1 MKFFIQT
8 IAFSLFALSVYAQGT
23 FSGQLQANGNFFQR
37 DSLIGATNTPQY
49 DHLKTGGEAWL
60 NLNYGISGYDFK
72 LRFDMYQNSNLP
84 NPQDAFSGQG
94 IGFWQ
99 IGKQVD
105 KLGITVGNYYDQI
118 GSGILFRA
126 YEERFLA
133 IDNSMLGLRLTYDL
147 NENWRIKAFTGK
159 QRNGFFGAQNFITG
173 TYPALVNAFNVDG
186 FRLLNENASIAPG
199 IGILNR
205 SLNDDIIR
213 NIGADISLNNFD
225 NFFFKPKYNMY
236 AFTVYNTLTWGD
248 FSLYLEGAVKS
259 SEAIISPTRIVVDTT
274 GRVVE
279 QYPTNGAPT
288 TQMGENIHGD
298 YLVTYQDKPGSVL
311 YASASYS
318 RKGFGVT
325 LQAKRT
331 ENFPVRV
338 NPADNTIQVVRNF
351 LPPMARENS
360 KRLTTRYNAAVLELG
375 ELAFQADVQVKF
387 NKMWSGEVNFSNIS
401 DLDGLLLY
409 RELHLIGKYKK
420 RKTPWAVTGGLQFQQ
435 YNQEIFE
442 VKPNVP
448 LVVSVVPYTEIV
460 YKFDRKKSLRM
471 ELQYL
476 NTEQDYGQW
485 AFALLEY
492 SIAPKW
498 SFSIADMVTLDPK
511 KFYEKSNITIDN
523 TSRPAHFYTVYV
535 SYAEKANKFS
545 LAYVRQPDGINCT
558 GGVCRY
564 EPAFSGVRMT
574 VNSSF

>member
-1 MKFFIQT
+1 MKFLIQT
-8 IAFSLFALSVYAQGT
+8 ILLSLFAFQLYAQGT
-23 FSGQLQANGNFFQR
+23 FSGQLQANGNYFER
-37 DSLIGATNTPQY
+37 DTTIGAANTPQY
-49 DHLKTGGEAWL
+49 DYLKTGGEAWL

-99 IGKQVD
+99 IGKQVN

-118 GSGILFRA
+118 GSGIIFRA

-147 NENWRIKAFTGK
+147 NEDWRIKAFSGK
-159 QRNGFFGAQNFITG
+159 QRNPFSQQNTITG
-173 TYPALVNAFNVDG
+173 TYPALVNALNIEG
-186 FRLLNENASIAPG
+186 FEMLNETASISPG
-199 IGILNR
+199 FGMVNR
-205 SLNDDIIR
+205 SLNADIIR
-213 NIGADISLNNFD
+213 NIGADISLNNFGD
-225 NFFFKPKYNMY
+225 FFFKPKYNVY
-236 AFTVYNTLTWGD
+236 AFTLYNTLMMGD
-248 FSLYLEGAVKS
+248 FSVYLEGSIKTP
-259 SEAIISPTRIVVDTT
+259 EAIISPTGVVVDTM

-279 QYPTNGAPT
+279 QYNINELPTIT
-288 TQMGENIHGD
+288 GD
-298 YLVTYQDKPGSVL
+298 NVYGNYLVTYQRKPGSVL
-311 YASASYS
+311 FASATYS
-318 RKGFGVT
+318 RKGFGLT

-331 ENFPVRV
+331 ENFPLRV
-338 NPADNTIQVVRNF
+338 NPGDNTIQVVRNF

-360 KRLTTRYNAAVLELG
+360 KRLTTRYNAATQELG
-375 ELAFQADVQVKF
+375 ELAFQADMQFKL
-387 NKMWSGEVNFSNIS
+387 NKSWSGEINFSNIN

-409 RELHLIGKYKK
+409 REVHLIGKYKK

-435 YNQEIFE
+435 YNQEVFE

-448 LVVSVVPYTEIV
+448 LVRSITPYTEIV
-460 YKFDRKKSLRM
+460 YKFDRKRSLRM

-485 AFALLEY
+485 AFALIEY

-511 KFYEKSNITIDN
+511 KFYEKSNITIDD

>member
-1 MKFFIQT
+1 MKFLIQT
-8 IAFSLFALSVYAQGT
+8 ILLSLFAFQLYAQGT
-23 FSGQLQANGNFFQR
+23 FSGQLQANGNYFER
-37 DSLIGATNTPQY
+37 DTTIGAANTPQY
-49 DHLKTGGEAWL
+49 DYLKTGGEAWL

-99 IGKQVD
+99 IGKQVN

-118 GSGILFRA
+118 GSGIIFRA

-147 NENWRIKAFTGK
+147 NEDWRIKAFSGK
-159 QRNGFFGAQNFITG
+159 QRNPFSQQNTITG
-173 TYPALVNAFNVDG
+173 TYPALVNALNIEG
-186 FRLLNENASIAPG
+186 FEMLNETASISPG
-199 IGILNR
+199 FGIVNR
-205 SLNDDIIR
+205 SLNADIIR
-213 NIGADISLNNFD
+213 NIGADISLNNFGD
-225 NFFFKPKYNMY
+225 FFFKPKYNVY
-236 AFTVYNTLTWGD
+236 AFTLYNTLMMGD
-248 FSLYLEGAVKS
+248 FSVYLEGSIKTP
-259 SEAIISPTRIVVDTT
+259 EAIISPTGVVVDTM

-279 QYPTNGAPT
+279 QYNINELPTIT
-288 TQMGENIHGD
+288 GD
-298 YLVTYQDKPGSVL
+298 NVYGNYLVTYQRKPGSVL
-311 YASASYS
+311 FASATYS
-318 RKGFGVT
+318 RKGFGLT

-331 ENFPVRV
+331 ENFPLRV
-338 NPADNTIQVVRNF
+338 NPGDNTIQVVRNF

-360 KRLTTRYNAAVLELG
+360 KRLTTRYNAATQELG
-375 ELAFQADVQVKF
+375 ELAFQADMQFKL
-387 NKMWSGEVNFSNIS
+387 NKSWSGEINFSNIN

-409 RELHLIGKYKK
+409 REVHLIGKYKK

-435 YNQEIFE
+435 YNQEVFE

-448 LVVSVVPYTEIV
+448 LVRSITPYTEIV
-460 YKFDRKKSLRM
+460 YKFDRKRSLRM

-485 AFALLEY
+485 AFALIEY

-511 KFYEKSNITIDN
+511 KFYEKSNITIDD
-523 TSRPAHFYTVYV
+523 TSRPAHFYTIYV

>member
-1 MKFFIQT
+1 MKFLIQT
-8 IAFSLFALSVYAQGT
+8 ILLSLFAFQLYAQGT
-23 FSGQLQANGNFFQR
+23 FSGQLQANGNYFER
-37 DSLIGATNTPQY
+37 DTTIGAANTPQY
-49 DHLKTGGEAWL
+49 DYLKTGGEAWL

-99 IGKQVD
+99 IGKQVN

-118 GSGILFRA
+118 GSGIIFRA

-133 IDNSMLGLRLTYDL
+133 IDNSMLGLRLTYDM
-147 NENWRIKAFTGK
+147 NEDWRIKAFSGK
-159 QRNGFFGAQNFITG
+159 QRNPFSQQNTITG
-173 TYPALVNAFNVDG
+173 TYSALVNALNIEG
-186 FRLLNENASIAPG
+186 FEMLNETASISPG
-199 IGILNR
+199 FGIVNR
-205 SLNDDIIR
+205 SLNADIIR
-213 NIGADISLNNFD
+213 NIGADISLNNFGD
-225 NFFFKPKYNMY
+225 FFFKPKYNVY
-236 AFTVYNTLTWGD
+236 AFTLYNTLMMGD
-248 FSLYLEGAVKS
+248 FSVYLEGSIKTP
-259 SEAIISPTRIVVDTT
+259 EAIISPTGVVVDTM

-279 QYPTNGAPT
+279 QYNINELPTIT
-288 TQMGENIHGD
+288 GD
-298 YLVTYQDKPGSVL
+298 NVYGNYLVTYQRKPGSVL
-311 YASASYS
+311 FASATYS
-318 RKGFGVT
+318 RKGFGLT

-331 ENFPVRV
+331 ENFPLRV
-338 NPADNTIQVVRNF
+338 NPGDNTIQVVRNF

-360 KRLTTRYNAAVLELG
+360 KRLTTRYNAATQELG
-375 ELAFQADVQVKF
+375 ELAFQADMQFKL
-387 NKMWSGEVNFSNIS
+387 NKSWSGEINFSNIN

-409 RELHLIGKYKK
+409 REVHLIGKYKK

-435 YNQEIFE
+435 YNQEVFE

-448 LVVSVVPYTEIV
+448 LVRSITPYTEIV
-460 YKFDRKKSLRM
+460 YKFDRKRSLRM

-485 AFALLEY
+485 AFALIEY

-511 KFYEKSNITIDN
+511 KFYEKSNITIDD
-523 TSRPAHFYTVYV
+523 TSRPAHFYTIYV

>member
-1 MKFFIQT
+1 
-8 IAFSLFALSVYAQGT
+8 
-23 FSGQLQANGNFFQR
+23 LQANGNYFER
-37 DSLIGATNTPQY
+37 DTTIGAANTPQY
-49 DHLKTGGEAWL
+49 DYLKTGGEAWL

-99 IGKQVD
+99 IGKQVN

-118 GSGILFRA
+118 GSGIIFRA

-147 NENWRIKAFTGK
+147 NEDWRIKAFSGK
-159 QRNGFFGAQNFITG
+159 QRNPFSQQNTITG
-173 TYPALVNAFNVDG
+173 TYPALVNALNIEG
-186 FRLLNENASIAPG
+186 FEMLNETASISPG
-199 IGILNR
+199 FGIVNR
-205 SLNDDIIR
+205 SLNADIIR
-213 NIGADISLNNFD
+213 NIGADISLNNFGD
-225 NFFFKPKYNMY
+225 FFFKPKYNVY
-236 AFTVYNTLTWGD
+236 AFTLYNTLMMGD
-248 FSLYLEGAVKS
+248 FSVYLEGSIKTP
-259 SEAIISPTRIVVDTT
+259 EAIISPTGVVVDTM

-279 QYPTNGAPT
+279 QYNINELPTIT
-288 TQMGENIHGD
+288 GD
-298 YLVTYQDKPGSVL
+298 NVYGNYLVTYQRKPGSVL
-311 YASASYS
+311 FASATYS
-318 RKGFGVT
+318 RKGFGLT

-331 ENFPVRV
+331 ENFPLRV
-338 NPADNTIQVVRNF
+338 NPGDNTIQVVRNF

-360 KRLTTRYNAAVLELG
+360 KRLTTRYNAATQELG
-375 ELAFQADVQVKF
+375 ELAFQADMQFKL
-387 NKMWSGEVNFSNIS
+387 NKSWSGEINFSNIN

-409 RELHLIGKYKK
+409 REVHLIGKYKK

-435 YNQEIFE
+435 YNQEVFE

-448 LVVSVVPYTEIV
+448 LVRSITPYTEIV
-460 YKFDRKKSLRM
+460 YKFDRKRSLRM

-485 AFALLEY
+485 AFALIEY

-511 KFYEKSNITIDN
+511 KFYEKSNITIDD
-523 TSRPAHFYTVYV
+523 TSRPAHFYTIYV

>member
-1 MKFFIQT
+1 MKIFIQT
-8 IAFSLFALSVYAQGT
+8 IAFSLLALSVYAQGT
-23 FSGQLQANGNFFQR
+23 FFGQLQANGNFFQR
-37 DSLIGATNTPQY
+37 DSLIGASNTPQY

-60 NLNYGISGYDFK
+60 NLNYGISGYGFK

-84 NPQDAFSGQG
+84 NPQGAFSGQG

-105 KLGITVGNYYDQI
+105 KLGITVGNYYEQI
-118 GSGILFRA
+118 GSGIAFRA

-147 NENWRIKAFTGK
+147 NEDWRIKAFTGK
-159 QRNGFFGAQNFITG
+159 QRNPFGVENSIIG
-173 TYPALVNAFNVDG
+173 TYPALVSALNVDG
-186 FRLLNENASIAPG
+186 FLFLNETTSIAPG
-199 IGILNR
+199 IGIINR
-205 SLNDDIIR
+205 SLKDDIIR

-225 NFFFKPKYNMY
+225 NFFFKPKYNVY
-236 AFTVYNTLTWGD
+236 AFTAYNTLTLGD
-248 FSLYLEGAVKS
+248 FSFYLEGAVKTP
-259 SEAIISPTRIVVDTT
+259 EAIISPTRIVVDTT
-274 GRVVE
+274 GQVIE
-279 QYPTNGAPT
+279 EYPLNGIPT
-288 TQMGENIHGD
+288 ETGD
-298 YLVTYQDKPGSVL
+298 NVYGNYLVTYQEKPGSVL
-311 YASASYS
+311 YGSASYS

-331 ENFPVRV
+331 QNFPLHISPGG
-338 NPADNTIQVVRNF
+338 NPIQVARNF

-360 KRLTTRYNAAVLELG
+360 KRLTTRYNAATQELG
-375 ELAFQADVQVKF
+375 ELAFQADVQIKF
-387 NKMWSGEVNFSNIS
+387 NKMWSGEANFANIS

-409 RELHLIGKYKK
+409 REVHLIGKYKK
-420 RKTPWAVTGGLQFQQ
+420 RKTPWAITGGLQFQQ
-435 YNQEIFE
+435 YNQEVFE
-442 VKPNVP
+442 VKPGVP
-448 LVVSVVPYTEIV
+448 LVQSITPYTEIV

-498 SFSIADMVTLDPK
+498 SFSIADMVTLDPA
-511 KFYEKSNITIDN
+511 KFYDKSNITIDD
-523 TSRPAHFYTVYV
+523 TSRRAHFYTVYV

-545 LAYVRQPDGINCT
+545 FAYVRQPDGINCT

>member
-8 IAFSLFALSVYAQGT
+8 IAFSLLALGVYAQGT

-37 DSLIGATNTPQY
+37 DSLIGAYNTPQY
-49 DHLKTGGEAWL
+49 DYLKTGGEAWL

-147 NENWRIKAFTGK
+147 NEDWRIKAFTGK
-159 QRNGFFGAQNFITG
+159 QRNPFFGEQNRITG
-173 TYPALVNAFNVDG
+173 IYPALVSAVNVDG
-186 FRLLNENASIAPG
+186 FHSLNETTFIAPG
-199 IGILNR
+199 FGILNR
-205 SLNDDIIR
+205 SLNDNIIR
-213 NIGADISLNNFD
+213 NIGADISLNNFG
-225 NFFFKPKYNMY
+225 NFFFKPQYNVF
-236 AFTVYNTLTWGD
+236 AFTAYNTLTVGD
-248 FSLYLEGAVKS
+248 FSFYLEGSFKTP
-259 SEAIISPTRIVVDTT
+259 EAIISPTRIVVDTT
-274 GRVVE
+274 GQILE
-279 QYPTNGAPT
+279 EYPLNGTPT
-288 TQMGENIHGD
+288 VTGENIYGN
-298 YLVTYQDKPGSVL
+298 YLVTYQKKPGSVL
-311 YASASYS
+311 FASASYS

-331 ENFPVRV
+331 ENFPLRV
-338 NPADNTIQVVRNF
+338 NPGDNTIQVVRNF

-360 KRLTTRYNAAVLELG
+360 KRLTTRYNAAVQELG

-387 NKMWSGEVNFSNIS
+387 NKMWSGEANFSNIS

-420 RKTPWAVTGGLQFQQ
+420 RKTPWAITGGLQFQQ
-435 YNQEIFE
+435 YNQEVFE

-448 LVVSVVPYTEIV
+448 LVVSIVPYTEIV

-511 KFYEKSNITIDN
+511 KFYDKSNITIND

>member
-1 MKFFIQT
+1 MKFLIQT
-8 IAFSLFALSVYAQGT
+8 ILLSLFAFQLYAQGT
-23 FSGQLQANGNFFQR
+23 FSGQLQANGNYFER
-37 DSLIGATNTPQY
+37 DTTIGAANTPQY
-49 DHLKTGGEAWL
+49 DYLKTGGEAWL

-99 IGKQVD
+99 IGKQVN

-118 GSGILFRA
+118 GSGIIFRA

-147 NENWRIKAFTGK
+147 NEDWRIKAFSGK
-159 QRNGFFGAQNFITG
+159 QRNPFSQQNTIIG
-173 TYPALVNAFNVDG
+173 TYPALVNALNIEG
-186 FRLLNENASIAPG
+186 FEMLNETASISPG
-199 IGILNR
+199 FGMVNR
-205 SLNDDIIR
+205 SLNADIIR
-213 NIGADISLNNFD
+213 NIGADISLNNFGD
-225 NFFFKPKYNMY
+225 FFFKPKYNVY
-236 AFTVYNTLTWGD
+236 AFTLYNTLTMGD
-248 FSLYLEGAVKS
+248 FSVYLEGSIKTP
-259 SEAIISPTRIVVDTT
+259 EAIISPTGVVVDTM

-279 QYPTNGAPT
+279 QYNINELPTIT
-288 TQMGENIHGD
+288 GD
-298 YLVTYQDKPGSVL
+298 NVYGNYLVTYQRKPGSVL
-311 YASASYS
+311 FASATYS
-318 RKGFGVT
+318 RKGFGLT

-331 ENFPVRV
+331 ENFPLRV
-338 NPADNTIQVVRNF
+338 NPGDNTIQVVRNF

-360 KRLTTRYNAAVLELG
+360 KRLTTRYNAATQELG
-375 ELAFQADVQVKF
+375 ELAFQADMQFKL
-387 NKMWSGEVNFSNIS
+387 NKSWSGEINFSNIN

-409 RELHLIGKYKK
+409 REVHLIGKYKK

-435 YNQEIFE
+435 YNQEVFE

-448 LVVSVVPYTEIV
+448 LVQSITPYTEIV
-460 YKFDRKKSLRM
+460 YKFDRKRSLRM

-485 AFALLEY
+485 AFALIEY

-511 KFYEKSNITIDN
+511 KFYEKSNITIDD

>member
-1 MKFFIQT
+1 MKIFIQT
-8 IAFSLFALSVYAQGT
+8 IVFSLLALGVYAQGT

-37 DSLIGATNTPQY
+37 DSLIGASNTPQY

-60 NLNYGISGYDFK
+60 NLNYGISGYNFK

-84 NPQDAFSGQG
+84 NPQGAFSGQG

-99 IGKQVD
+99 MSKQVD
-105 KLGITVGNYYDQI
+105 KLGITAGNFYEQI

-133 IDNSMLGLRLTYDL
+133 IDNSMLGVRLTYDF
-147 NENWRIKAFTGK
+147 NENWRLKGFSGK
-159 QRNGFFGAQNFITG
+159 QRNPFGVENSITG
-173 TYPALVNAFNVDG
+173 TYPALVNALNLDG
-186 FRLLNENASIAPG
+186 FASLNETTTIAPG
-199 IGILNR
+199 FGIVNR
-205 SLNDDIIR
+205 SLKDDMIR

-225 NFFFKPKYNMY
+225 NFFFKPKYNVY
-236 AFTVYNTLTWGD
+236 AFTAYNTLTMGD
-248 FSLYLEGAVKS
+248 FSLYLEGAVKTP
-259 SEAIISPTRIVVDTT
+259 EAIISPTRIVVDTT
-274 GRVVE
+274 GRVIE
-279 QYPTNGAPT
+279 EYPLNGTPT
-288 TQMGENIHGD
+288 QTGD
-298 YLVTYQDKPGSVL
+298 DVYGNYLVTYQRKAGSVL

-325 LQAKRT
+325 LQGKRT
-331 ENFPVRV
+331 QNFPLHISPGG
-338 NPADNTIQVVRNF
+338 NPIQVARNF

-360 KRLTTRYNAAVLELG
+360 KRLTTRYNAATQELG

-387 NKMWSGEVNFSNIS
+387 NKMWSGEFNFSNIT
-401 DLDGLLLY
+401 DLNGLLLY
-409 RELHLIGKYKK
+409 REAHLIGKYKK
-420 RKTPWAVTGGLQFQQ
+420 RKTPWAITGGLQFQQ
-435 YNQEIFE
+435 YNQEVYE
-442 VKPNVP
+442 VKPGVP
-448 LVVSVVPYTEIV
+448 LVQSITPYTEIV
-460 YKFDRKKSLRM
+460 YKIDRKKSVRM

-476 NTEQDYGQW
+476 NTKQDYGQW
-485 AFALLEY
+485 VFALLEY

-498 SFSIADMVTLDPK
+498 SFSIADMVTLDPA
-511 KFYEKSNITIDN
+511 KFYDKSNITIND

-535 SYAEKANKFS
+535 SYAEKGNKFS

>member
-1 MKFFIQT
+1 MKFLIQT
-8 IAFSLFALSVYAQGT
+8 ILLSLFAFQLYAQGT
-23 FSGQLQANGNFFQR
+23 FSGQLQANGNYFER
-37 DSLIGATNTPQY
+37 DTTIGAANTPQY
-49 DHLKTGGEAWL
+49 DYLKTGGEAWL

-72 LRFDMYQNSNLP
+72 LPFDMYQNSNLP

-99 IGKQVD
+99 IGKQVN

-118 GSGILFRA
+118 GSGIIFRA

-133 IDNSMLGLRLTYDL
+133 IDNSMLGLRLTYDM
-147 NENWRIKAFTGK
+147 NEDWRIKAFSGK
-159 QRNGFFGAQNFITG
+159 QRNPFSQQNTITG
-173 TYPALVNAFNVDG
+173 TYSALVNALNIEG
-186 FRLLNENASIAPG
+186 FEMLNETASISPG
-199 IGILNR
+199 FGIVNR
-205 SLNDDIIR
+205 SLNADIIR
-213 NIGADISLNNFD
+213 NIGADISLNNFGD
-225 NFFFKPKYNMY
+225 FFFKPKYNVY
-236 AFTVYNTLTWGD
+236 AFTLYNTLMMGD
-248 FSLYLEGAVKS
+248 FSVYLEGSIKTP
-259 SEAIISPTRIVVDTT
+259 EAIISPTGVVVDTM

-279 QYPTNGAPT
+279 QYNINELPTIT
-288 TQMGENIHGD
+288 GD
-298 YLVTYQDKPGSVL
+298 NVYGNYLVTYQRKPGSVL
-311 YASASYS
+311 FASATYS
-318 RKGFGVT
+318 RKGFGLT

-331 ENFPVRV
+331 ENFPLRV
-338 NPADNTIQVVRNF
+338 NPGDNTIQVVRNF

-360 KRLTTRYNAAVLELG
+360 KRLTTRYNAATQELG
-375 ELAFQADVQVKF
+375 ELAFQADMQFKL
-387 NKMWSGEVNFSNIS
+387 NKSWSGEINFSNIN

-409 RELHLIGKYKK
+409 REVHLIGKYKK

-435 YNQEIFE
+435 YNQEVFE

-448 LVVSVVPYTEIV
+448 LVRSITPYTEIV
-460 YKFDRKKSLRM
+460 YKFDRKRSLRM

-485 AFALLEY
+485 AFALIEY

-511 KFYEKSNITIDN
+511 KFYEKSNITIDD
-523 TSRPAHFYTVYV
+523 TSRPAHFYTIYV

>member
-8 IAFSLFALSVYAQGT
+8 ILLTVFAFQVYAQGT
-23 FSGQLQANGNFFQR
+23 FSGQLQANGNYFQR
-37 DSLIGATNTPQY
+37 DTTIGAANTPQY

-60 NLNYGISGYDFK
+60 NLNYGVSGYDFK

-99 IGKQVD
+99 INKQVD

-118 GSGILFRA
+118 GSGIIFRA

-147 NENWRIKAFTGK
+147 NEDWRIKAFSGK
-159 QRNGFFGAQNFITG
+159 QRNPFGGQNSITN
-173 TYPALVNAFNVDG
+173 TYSALVNALNVEG
-186 FRLLNENASIAPG
+186 FKMLNETTSIAPG
-199 IGILNR
+199 FGMVNR
-205 SLNDDIIR
+205 SLNADIIR
-213 NIGADISLNNFD
+213 NIGADISLNNFGD
-225 NFFFKPKYNMY
+225 FFFKPKYNVY
-236 AFTVYNTLTWGD
+236 AFTAYNTLTMGD
-248 FSLYLEGAVKS
+248 FSIYLEGSVKTP
-259 SEAIISPTRIVVDTT
+259 EAIISPTRITVDTAGQILEEYAVNETPSNT
-274 GRVVE
+274 GDNV
-279 QYPTNGAPT
+279 YGN
-288 TQMGENIHGD
+288 
-298 YLVTYQDKPGSVL
+298 YLVTYQRKPGSVL
-311 YASASYS
+311 FASASYS
-318 RKGFGVT
+318 RKGFGLT

-331 ENFPVRV
+331 ENFPLRV
-338 NPADNTIQVVRNF
+338 NPGDNTIQVVRNF

-360 KRLTTRYNAAVLELG
+360 KRLTTRYNAATQELG
-375 ELAFQADVQVKF
+375 ELAFQADVQVKI
-387 NKMWSGEVNFSNIS
+387 NKSWSGEVNFSNIS

-409 RELHLIGKYKK
+409 RELHFMGKYKK
-420 RKTPWAVTGGLQFQQ
+420 RKTPWVVSGGLQFQQ
-435 YNQEIFE
+435 YNQEVFE

-448 LVVSVVPYTEIV
+448 LVQSITPYTEIV

-476 NTEQDYGQW
+476 HTEQDYGRW
-485 AFALLEY
+485 AFALIEY

-498 SFSIADMVTLDPK
+498 SFSIADMVTLTPK
-511 KFYEKSNITIDN
+511 KFYEKSNITIDD

-574 VNSSF
+574 VNTSF